1 MESLN
6 ILLNKGEDMVN
17 ITMLTDFYQLTM
29 MNGYDFNQKSDEIMV
44 FDMFYRKNPNNGGYA
59 IVCGINEVIDYVE
72 NLKFTQEDIQYLRN
86 QNVFNEEFLQY
97 LQDFKFEGEIY
108 AVEEGSIMF
117 PNEPIIR
124 VKAKAMQ
131 AQFIETAILCI
142 VNFQSLIATKASRIC
157 YSAMGDDVMEFGLRR
172 AQGPDAGLYGAKA
185 AVIGGCV
192 GTSNVLAGKMFD
204 VPVLGTHAHSWVQS
218 FDSELE
224 AFRAYAKAYPS
235 KTMLL
240 LDTYDTLGSGIV
252 NAITVFKELRE
263 QGYEPL
269 GVRLDS
275 GDLEFLSKEV
285 RKRLDDAGFENVK
298 ITASN
303 ALDENTITSLKNQ
316 GAKIDVWGVGTKMI
330 TSFDWAALGGVYKL
344 CAVIKDGKVIPKI
357 KISEDPAK
365 INNPYPKNIYRIYG
379 EQDHKA
385 IADLIVLE
393 DEEIDENEPLTIF
406 DPVHTWKKM
415 TFKNFYVKKLLT
427 PLFVDGKCV
436 RDKKSVS
443 EIKKHTQEEKDSLW
457 IQYRRNENPQIYKVD
472 LSRKLW
478 TLKNEL
484 LEKRNI
490 H

>member
-1 MESLN
+1 ML
-6 ILLNKGEDMVN
+6 N

-72 NLKFTQEDIQYLRN
+72 NLKFTKEDIDYLRK
-86 QNVFNEEFLQY
+86 QNIFNESFLKY
-97 LQDFKFEGEIY
+97 LENFKFEGEIY

-131 AQFIETAILCI
+131 AQFVESAILCI
-142 VNFQSLIATKASRIC
+142 VNFQTLIATKASRIC

-185 AVIGGCV
+185 AVIGGCI

-224 AFRAYAKAYPS
+224 AFRAYAKTYPS

-240 LDTYDTLGSGIV
+240 LDTYDTLGSGIA

-285 RKRLDDAGFENVK
+285 RKRLDEAGFENVK

-303 ALDENTITSLKNQ
+303 DLDENTITSLKNQ
-316 GAKIDVWGVGTKMI
+316 GARIDVWGVGTKMI

-344 CAVIKDGKVIPKI
+344 CAVIKDGKLIPKI

-379 EQDHKA
+379 ADDNKA
-385 IADLIVLE
+385 RADLIVIE
-393 DEEIDENEPLTIF
+393 DEEISEKEPLTIF

-415 TFKNFYVKKLLT
+415 TFHNFYVKKLLH
-427 PLFVDGKCV
+427 PLFIDGKCV
-436 RDKKSVS
+436 REKRSVS
-443 EIKKHTQEEKDSLW
+443 EIRKHTDEEKESLW
-457 IQYRRNENPQIYKVD
+457 IQYRRNQNPQIYKVD
-472 LSRKLW
+472 LSKKLW

-484 LEKRNI
+484 LEKT
-490 H
+490 HS

>member
-1 MESLN
+1 
-6 ILLNKGEDMVN
+6 
-17 ITMLTDFYQLTM
+17 M

-72 NLKFTQEDIQYLRN
+72 NLKFTKEDIDYLRK
-86 QNVFNEEFLQY
+86 QNIFNESFLKY
-97 LQDFKFEGEIY
+97 LENFKFEGEIY

-131 AQFIETAILCI
+131 AQFVETAILCI
-142 VNFQSLIATKASRIC
+142 VNFQTLIATKASRIC

-185 AVIGGCV
+185 AVIGGCI

-224 AFRAYAKAYPS
+224 AFRAYAKTYPS

-285 RKRLDDAGFENVK
+285 RKRLDEAGFENVK

-303 ALDENTITSLKNQ
+303 DLDENTITSLKNQ
-316 GAKIDVWGVGTKMI
+316 GARIDVWGVGTKMI

-344 CAVIKDGKVIPKI
+344 CAVIKDGKLIPKI

-379 EQDHKA
+379 ADDHKA
-385 IADLIVLE
+385 RADLIVLE

-415 TFKNFYVKKLLT
+415 TFHNFYVKKLLH
-427 PLFVDGKCV
+427 PLFIDGKCV
-436 RDKKSVS
+436 REKRKVS
-443 EIKKHTQEEKDSLW
+443 EIKKHTDKEKESLW
-457 IQYRRNENPQIYKVD
+457 IQYRRNQNPQIYKVD
-472 LSRKLW
+472 LSKKLW
-478 TLKNEL
+478 ILKNEL
-484 LEKRNI
+484 LEKT
-490 H
+490 HS

>member
-1 MESLN
+1 ML
-6 ILLNKGEDMVN
+6 N

-72 NLKFTQEDIQYLRN
+72 NLKFTKEDIDYLRK
-86 QNVFNEEFLQY
+86 QNIFNESFLKY
-97 LQDFKFEGEIY
+97 LENFKFEGEIY

-131 AQFIETAILCI
+131 AQFVETAILCI
-142 VNFQSLIATKASRIC
+142 VNFQTLIATKASRIC

-185 AVIGGCV
+185 AVIGGCI

-218 FDSELE
+218 FGSELE
-224 AFRAYAKAYPS
+224 AFRAYAKTYPS

-285 RKRLDDAGFENVK
+285 RKRLDEAGFENVK

-303 ALDENTITSLKNQ
+303 DLDENTITSLKNQ
-316 GAKIDVWGVGTKMI
+316 GARIDVWGVGTKMI

-344 CAVIKDGKVIPKI
+344 CAVIKDGKLIPKI

-379 EQDHKA
+379 ADDHKA
-385 IADLIVLE
+385 RADLIVLE
-393 DEEIDENEPLTIF
+393 DEEINENEPLTIF

-415 TFKNFYVKKLLT
+415 TFNNFYVKKLLH
-427 PLFVDGKCV
+427 PLFIDGKCV
-436 RDKKSVS
+436 REKRSVS
-443 EIKKHTQEEKDSLW
+443 EIKKHTDKEKESLW
-457 IQYRRNENPQIYKVD
+457 IQYRRNQNPQIYKVD
-472 LSRKLW
+472 LSKKLW

-484 LEKRNI
+484 LEKT
-490 H
+490 HS

>member
-1 MESLN
+1 
-6 ILLNKGEDMVN
+6 MVN

-29 MNGYDFNQKSDEIMV
+29 MNGYDFNQKNDEIMV
-44 FDMFYRKNPNNGGYA
+44 FDMFYRKNPNNGGYT

-72 NLKFTQEDIQYLRN
+72 NLKFTKEDIDYLRK
-86 QNVFNEEFLQY
+86 QDIFNEEFLKY
-97 LQDFKFEGEIY
+97 LESFKFEGEIY

-142 VNFQSLIATKASRIC
+142 VNFQTLIATKASRIC

-185 AVIGGCV
+185 AVIGGCI

-224 AFRAYAKAYPS
+224 AFRAYAKTYPT

-285 RKRLDDAGFENVK
+285 RKRLDEAGFENVK

-303 ALDENTITSLKNQ
+303 DLDENTITSLKNQ

-344 CAVIKDGKVIPKI
+344 CAVIKDGETIPKI
-357 KISEDPAK
+357 KISEDPVK

-379 EQDHKA
+379 ADDHKA
-385 IADLIVLE
+385 RADLIVL
-393 DEEIDENEPLTIF
+393 DGEEINENEPLTIF

-415 TFKNFYVKKLLT
+415 TFKNFYVKKLLQ
-427 PLFVDGKCV
+427 PLFIDGKCV
-436 RDKKSVS
+436 REKRSVS
-443 EIKKHTQEEKDSLW
+443 EIRKHTDEEKESLW
-457 IQYRRNENPQIYKVD
+457 IQYRRNQNPQIYKVD
-472 LSRKLW
+472 LSKKLW
-478 TLKNEL
+478 NLKNEL
-484 LEKRNI
+484 LEKTNS
-490 H
+490 

>member
-1 MESLN
+1 
-6 ILLNKGEDMVN
+6 MVN

-44 FDMFYRKNPNNGGYA
+44 FDMFYRKNPNNGGYT

-72 NLKFTQEDIQYLRN
+72 NLKFTKEDIAYLRE
-86 QNVFNEEFLQY
+86 QDIFNEEFLKY
-97 LQDFKFEGEIY
+97 LENFRFEGEIY

-142 VNFQSLIATKASRIC
+142 VNFQTLIATKASRIC

-185 AVIGGCV
+185 AVIGGCI

-224 AFRAYAKAYPS
+224 AFRAYAKTYPT

-252 NAITVFKELRE
+252 NAITVFNELRE

-285 RKRLDDAGFENVK
+285 RKRLDEAGFENVK

-303 ALDENTITSLKNQ
+303 DLDENTITSLKNQ

-344 CAVIKDGKVIPKI
+344 CAVIKDGETIPKI
-357 KISEDPAK
+357 KISEDPVK

-379 EQDHKA
+379 ADDNKA
-385 IADLIVLE
+385 RADLIVME
-393 DEEIDENEPLTIF
+393 DEEINENEPLTIF

-415 TFKNFYVKKLLT
+415 TFKNFYVKKLLQ
-427 PLFVDGKCV
+427 PLFIDGKCV
-436 RDKKSVS
+436 REKRSVS
-443 EIKKHTQEEKDSLW
+443 EIRKHTDEEKESLW
-457 IQYRRNENPQIYKVD
+457 IQYRRNQNPQIYKVD
-472 LSRKLW
+472 LSKKLW
-478 TLKNEL
+478 NLKNEL
-484 LEKRNI
+484 LEKTNS
-490 H
+490 

>member
-1 MESLN
+1 
-6 ILLNKGEDMVN
+6 
-17 ITMLTDFYQLTM
+17 M

-72 NLKFTQEDIQYLRN
+72 NLKFTKEDIDYLRK
-86 QNVFNEEFLQY
+86 QNIFNESFLKY
-97 LQDFKFEGEIY
+97 LENFKFEGEIY

-131 AQFIETAILCI
+131 AQFVETAILCI
-142 VNFQSLIATKASRIC
+142 VNFQTLIATKASRIC

-185 AVIGGCV
+185 AVIGGCI

-224 AFRAYAKAYPS
+224 AFRAYAKTYPS

-240 LDTYDTLGSGIV
+240 LDTYDTLGSGIA

-285 RKRLDDAGFENVK
+285 RKRLDEAGFENVK

-303 ALDENTITSLKNQ
+303 DLDENTITSLKNQ
-316 GAKIDVWGVGTKMI
+316 GARIDVWGVGTKMI

-344 CAVIKDGKVIPKI
+344 CAVIKDGKLIPKI

-379 EQDHKA
+379 ADDNKA
-385 IADLIVLE
+385 RADLIVIE
-393 DEEIDENEPLTIF
+393 DEEISEKEPLTIF

-415 TFKNFYVKKLLT
+415 PFHNFYVKKLLH
-427 PLFVDGKCV
+427 PLFIDGKCV
-436 RDKKSVS
+436 REKRSVS
-443 EIKKHTQEEKDSLW
+443 EIRKHTDEEKESLW
-457 IQYRRNENPQIYKVD
+457 IQYRRNQNPQIYKVD
-472 LSRKLW
+472 LSKKLW

-484 LEKRNI
+484 LEKT
-490 H
+490 HS

>member
-1 MESLN
+1 ML
-6 ILLNKGEDMVN
+6 N

-44 FDMFYRKNPNNGGYA
+44 FDMFYRKNPNNGGYS

-72 NLKFTQEDIQYLRN
+72 NLKFTKEDIDYLRK
-86 QNVFNEEFLQY
+86 QDIFNEEFLKY
-97 LQDFKFEGEIY
+97 LENFKFEGEIY

-131 AQFIETAILCI
+131 AQFVETAILCI
-142 VNFQSLIATKASRIC
+142 VNFQTLIATKASRIC

-185 AVIGGCV
+185 AVIGGCI

-224 AFRAYAKAYPS
+224 AFRAYAKTYPS

-240 LDTYDTLGSGIV
+240 LDTYDTLGSGIA

-285 RKRLDDAGFENVK
+285 RKRLDEAGFENVK

-303 ALDENTITSLKNQ
+303 DLDENTITSLKNQ
-316 GAKIDVWGVGTKMI
+316 GARIDVWGVGTKMI

-344 CAVIKDGKVIPKI
+344 CAVIKDGKLIPKI

-379 EQDHKA
+379 ADDHKA
-385 IADLIVLE
+385 RADLIVIE
-393 DEEIDENEPLTIF
+393 DEEISEKEPLTIF

-415 TFKNFYVKKLLT
+415 TFHNFYVKKLLH
-427 PLFVDGKCV
+427 PLFIDGKCV
-436 RDKKSVS
+436 REKRSVS
-443 EIKKHTQEEKDSLW
+443 EIRKHTDEEKESLW
-457 IQYRRNENPQIYKVD
+457 IQYRRNQNPQIYKVD
-472 LSRKLW
+472 LSKKLW

-484 LEKRNI
+484 LEKT
-490 H
+490 HS

>member
-1 MESLN
+1 ML
-6 ILLNKGEDMVN
+6 N

-72 NLKFTQEDIQYLRN
+72 NLKFTKEDIDYLRK
-86 QNVFNEEFLQY
+86 QNIFNESFLKY
-97 LQDFKFEGEIY
+97 LENFKFEGEIY

-131 AQFIETAILCI
+131 AQFVETAILCI
-142 VNFQSLIATKASRIC
+142 VNFQTLIATKASRIC

-185 AVIGGCV
+185 AVIGGCI

-224 AFRAYAKAYPS
+224 AFRAYAKTYPS

-285 RKRLDDAGFENVK
+285 RKRLDEAGFENVK

-303 ALDENTITSLKNQ
+303 DLDENTITSLKNQ
-316 GAKIDVWGVGTKMI
+316 GARIDVWGVGTKMI

-344 CAVIKDGKVIPKI
+344 CAVIKDGKLIPKI

-379 EQDHKA
+379 ADDHKA
-385 IADLIVLE
+385 RADLIVLE
-393 DEEIDENEPLTIF
+393 DEEIDENESLTIF

-415 TFKNFYVKKLLT
+415 TFNNFYVKKLLHL
-427 PLFVDGKCV
+427 LFIDGKCV
-436 RDKKSVS
+436 REKRSVS
-443 EIKKHTQEEKDSLW
+443 EIKKHTDKEKESLW
-457 IQYRRNENPQIYKVD
+457 IQYRRNQNPQIYKVD
-472 LSRKLW
+472 LSKKLW

-484 LEKRNI
+484 LEKT
-490 H
+490 HS

>member
-1 MESLN
+1 ML
-6 ILLNKGEDMVN
+6 N

-72 NLKFTQEDIQYLRN
+72 NLKFTKEDIDYLRK
-86 QNVFNEEFLQY
+86 QNIFNESFLKY
-97 LQDFKFEGEIY
+97 LENFKFEGEIY

-131 AQFIETAILCI
+131 AQFVETAILCI
-142 VNFQSLIATKASRIC
+142 VNFQTLSATKASRIC

-185 AVIGGCV
+185 AVIGGCI

-224 AFRAYAKAYPS
+224 AFRAYAKTYPS

-240 LDTYDTLGSGIV
+240 LDTYDTLGSGIA

-285 RKRLDDAGFENVK
+285 RKRLDEAGFENVK

-303 ALDENTITSLKNQ
+303 DLDENTITSLKNQ
-316 GAKIDVWGVGTKMI
+316 GARIDVWGVGTKMI

-344 CAVIKDGKVIPKI
+344 CAVIKDGKLIPKI

-379 EQDHKA
+379 ADDHKA
-385 IADLIVLE
+385 RADLIVIE
-393 DEEIDENEPLTIF
+393 DEEISEKEPLTIF

-415 TFKNFYVKKLLT
+415 TFHNFYVKKLLH
-427 PLFVDGKCV
+427 PLFIDGKCV
-436 RDKKSVS
+436 REKRSVS
-443 EIKKHTQEEKDSLW
+443 EIRKHTDEEKESLW
-457 IQYRRNENPQIYKVD
+457 IQYRRNQNPQIYKVD
-472 LSRKLW
+472 LSKKLW

-484 LEKRNI
+484 LEKT
-490 H
+490 HS

>member
-1 MESLN
+1 ML
-6 ILLNKGEDMVN
+6 N

-72 NLKFTQEDIQYLRN
+72 NLKFTKEDIDYLRK
-86 QNVFNEEFLQY
+86 QNIFNESFLKY
-97 LQDFKFEGEIY
+97 LENFKFEGEIY

-131 AQFIETAILCI
+131 AQFVETAILCI
-142 VNFQSLIATKASRIC
+142 VNFQTLIATKASRIC

-185 AVIGGCV
+185 AVIGGCI

-224 AFRAYAKAYPS
+224 AFRAYAKTYPA

-285 RKRLDDAGFENVK
+285 RKRLDEAGFENVK

-303 ALDENTITSLKNQ
+303 DLDENTITSLKNQ

-344 CAVIKDGKVIPKI
+344 CAVIKDGKLIPKI

-379 EQDHKA
+379 ADDHKA
-385 IADLIVLE
+385 RADLIVL
-393 DEEIDENEPLTIF
+393 
-406 DPVHTWKKM
+406 
-415 TFKNFYVKKLLT
+415 
-427 PLFVDGKCV
+427 
-436 RDKKSVS
+436 
-443 EIKKHTQEEKDSLW
+443 
-457 IQYRRNENPQIYKVD
+457 
-472 LSRKLW
+472 
-478 TLKNEL
+478 
-484 LEKRNI
+484 
-490 H
+490 

>member
-1 MESLN
+1 ML
-6 ILLNKGEDMVN
+6 N

-44 FDMFYRKNPNNGGYA
+44 FDMFYRKNPNNGGYT

-72 NLKFTQEDIQYLRN
+72 NLKFTKEDIAYLRK
-86 QNVFNEEFLQY
+86 QDIFNEEFLKY
-97 LQDFKFEGEIY
+97 LEDFKFEGEIY

-131 AQFIETAILCI
+131 AQFVETAILCI
-142 VNFQSLIATKASRIC
+142 VNFQTLIATKASRIC

-185 AVIGGCV
+185 AVIGGCI

-224 AFRAYAKAYPS
+224 AFRAYAKTYPT

-252 NAITVFKELRE
+252 NAITVFNELRE

-285 RKRLDDAGFENVK
+285 RKRLDEAGFENVK

-303 ALDENTITSLKNQ
+303 DLDENTITSLKNQ

-344 CAVIKDGKVIPKI
+344 CAVIKDGETIPKI
-357 KISEDPAK
+357 KISEDPVK

-379 EQDHKA
+379 ADDNKA
-385 IADLIVLE
+385 RADLIVME
-393 DEEIDENEPLTIF
+393 DEEINENEPLTIF

-415 TFKNFYVKKLLT
+415 TFKNFYVKKLLQ
-427 PLFVDGKCV
+427 PLFIDGKCV
-436 RDKKSVS
+436 RDKRSVS
-443 EIKKHTQEEKDSLW
+443 EIRKHTDEEKESLW
-457 IQYRRNENPQIYKVD
+457 IQYRRNQNPQIYKVD
-472 LSRKLW
+472 LSKKLW
-478 TLKNEL
+478 TLRNEL
-484 LEKRNI
+484 LEKTNL
-490 H
+490 

>member
-1 MESLN
+1 ML
-6 ILLNKGEDMVN
+6 N

-72 NLKFTQEDIQYLRN
+72 NLKFTKEDIDYLRK
-86 QNVFNEEFLQY
+86 QNIFNESFLKY
-97 LQDFKFEGEIY
+97 LENFKFEGEIY

-131 AQFIETAILCI
+131 AQFVETAILCI
-142 VNFQSLIATKASRIC
+142 VNFQTLIATKASRIC

-185 AVIGGCV
+185 AVIGGCI

-224 AFRAYAKAYPS
+224 AFRAYAKTYPS

-285 RKRLDDAGFENVK
+285 RKRLDEAGFENVK

-303 ALDENTITSLKNQ
+303 DLDENTITSLKNQ
-316 GAKIDVWGVGTKMI
+316 GARIDVWGVGTKMI

-344 CAVIKDGKVIPKI
+344 CAVIKDGKLIPKI

-379 EQDHKA
+379 ADDHKA
-385 IADLIVLE
+385 RADLIVLE
-393 DEEIDENEPLTIF
+393 DEEIDENESLTIF

-415 TFKNFYVKKLLT
+415 TFNNFYVKKLLY
-427 PLFVDGKCV
+427 PLFIDGKCV
-436 RDKKSVS
+436 REKRSVS
-443 EIKKHTQEEKDSLW
+443 EIKKHTDKEKESLW
-457 IQYRRNENPQIYKVD
+457 IQYRRNQNPQIYKVD
-472 LSRKLW
+472 LSKKLW
-478 TLKNEL
+478 KLKNEL
-484 LEKRNI
+484 LEKT
-490 H
+490 HS

>member
-1 MESLN
+1 
-6 ILLNKGEDMVN
+6 MVN

-44 FDMFYRKNPNNGGYA
+44 FDMFYRKNPNNGGYT

-72 NLKFTQEDIQYLRN
+72 NLKFTKEDIAYLRE
-86 QNVFNEEFLQY
+86 QDIFNEEFLKY
-97 LQDFKFEGEIY
+97 LENFRFEGEIY

-142 VNFQSLIATKASRIC
+142 VNFQTLIATKASRIC

-185 AVIGGCV
+185 AVIGGCI
-192 GTSNVLAGKMFD
+192 GTSNVLAGKMFN

-224 AFRAYAKAYPS
+224 AFRAYAKTYPT

-252 NAITVFKELRE
+252 NAITVFNELRE

-285 RKRLDDAGFENVK
+285 RKRLDEAGFENVK

-303 ALDENTITSLKNQ
+303 DLDENTITSLKNQ

-344 CAVIKDGKVIPKI
+344 CAVIKDGETIPKI
-357 KISEDPAK
+357 KISEDPVK

-379 EQDHKA
+379 ADDNKA
-385 IADLIVLE
+385 RADLIVME
-393 DEEIDENEPLTIF
+393 DEEINENEPLTIF

-415 TFKNFYVKKLLT
+415 TFKNFYVKKLLQ
-427 PLFVDGKCV
+427 PLFIDGKCV
-436 RDKKSVS
+436 RDKRSVS
-443 EIKKHTQEEKDSLW
+443 EIRKHTDEEKESLW
-457 IQYRRNENPQIYKVD
+457 IQYRRNQNPQIYKVD
-472 LSRKLW
+472 LSKKLW
-478 TLKNEL
+478 TLRNEL
-484 LEKRNI
+484 LEKTNS
-490 H
+490 